1 MIARKKRP
9 GLSRERLRVF
19 AQVLE
24 ELRPGEKRLLYVLG
38 YILGDVTPE
47 DLARYDPMFV
57 PPVHA
62 AEGMGR
68 K

>member
-1 MIARKKRP
+1 MARKKRP

-19 AQVLE
+19 ATVLE
-24 ELRPGEKRLLYVLG
+24 ELRPTSERRLLFVLG

-47 DLARYDPMFV
+47 DLARYDPAFV

>member
-1 MIARKKRP
+1 MPRKKTP

-19 AQVLE
+19 ATVLE

-38 YILGDVTPE
+38 YILGDVTASV
-47 DLARYDPMFV
+47 LTQYDPAFV